1 MKKIGLIIVLLLGLV
16 ACETVAENTY
26 KVTVNAEGAED
37 GKLVYLQ
44 KPQTGMPPS
53 VIDTLEIKN
62 GTVEFSGTAKSP
74 QLHYLL
80 FEGNRGILPLILEQG
95 TITVTAHIDSLNTS
109 KVVGTPSND
118 DFTSFIEGTMG
129 IRDKMAS
136 IQQQGM
142 EAQQKGDTVTLN
154 TLTETFKE
162 VQEEAR
168 AYEQNFVKNNPDSY
182 ISLMVLQQM
191 ASSPHADKAA
201 ELFEALSEDLKNNEI
216 GKALT
221 KQFEGIKKLA
231 IGSVAP
237 DFSAPTPEGDT
248 ISLKS
253 SLGKVTIVDFW
264 AAWCKPCR
272 VENPNLVKLYND
284 FHEKGLSVVGV
295 SLDRKAEDWVKAI
308 EEDQLPWHHMSNL
321 KFWQDPI
328 AKLYNIKSIPAT
340 YILDAEGRIIAKD
353 LRGEELYNKISTL
366 LP

>member
-26 KVTVNAEGAED
+26 KVTVNADGVED

-62 GTVEFSGTAKSP
+62 GTVEFSGTANSP

-95 TITVTAHIDSLNTS
+95 TITVTAHLDSLNTS

-118 DFTSFIEGTMG
+118 DFTSFIEGTMRMRG
-129 IRDKMAS
+129 RRAS
-136 IQQQGM
+136 IKRQGM
-142 EAQQKGDTVTLN
+142 EAQQKGDTVTVN

-168 AYEQNFVKNNPDSY
+168 AYEQNFVKNSPDSY

-221 KQFEGIKKLA
+221 K
-231 IGSVAP
+231 
-237 DFSAPTPEGDT
+237 
-248 ISLKS
+248 
-253 SLGKVTIVDFW
+253 
-264 AAWCKPCR
+264 
-272 VENPNLVKLYND
+272 
-284 FHEKGLSVVGV
+284 
-295 SLDRKAEDWVKAI
+295 
-308 EEDQLPWHHMSNL
+308 
-321 KFWQDPI
+321 
-328 AKLYNIKSIPAT
+328 
-340 YILDAEGRIIAKD
+340 
-353 LRGEELYNKISTL
+353 
-366 LP
+366 

>member
-1 MKKIGLIIVLLLGLV
+1 MKKIGLIIVLLVGLV
-16 ACETVAENTY
+16 ACETAPKNAY
-26 KVTVNAEGAED
+26 KVTVNAAGSED

-62 GTVEFSGTAKSP
+62 GTVEFSGVSETP

-80 FEGNRGILPLILEQG
+80 FDGNRGILPIIIEEG
-95 TITVTAHIDSLNTS
+95 NITVTAHIDSLNTS
-109 KVVGTPSND
+109 KVEGTPSND
-118 DFTSFIEGTMG
+118 DFTAFIDGTTS

-168 AYEQNFVKNNPDSY
+168 AYEQDFVKNNPNSY
-182 ISLMVLQQM
+182 ISLMVIQQM
-191 ASSPHADKAA
+191 ANSPHADKAA
-201 ELFEALSEDLKNNEI
+201 ELFDQLSDELKNDEI
-216 GKALT
+216 GKALA
-221 KQFEGIKKLA
+221 KQFESVKKLS
-231 IGSVAP
+231 IGSIAP

-248 ISLKS
+248 ISLRS
-253 SLGKVTIVDFW
+253 SLGKVTILDFW

-272 VENPNLVKLYND
+272 VENPNLVKLYED
-284 FHEKGLSVVGV
+284 FHEKGLNVVGV
-295 SLDRKAEDWVKAI
+295 SLDRKAEDWTKAI
-308 EEDQLPWHHMSNL
+308 AEDQLPWHHMSNL

-328 AKLYNIKSIPAT
+328 AQLYNIKSIPAT
-340 YILDAEGRIIAKD
+340 YILDAEGKIIAKD
-353 LRGEELYNKISTL
+353 LRGEELYDKIATL

>member
-118 DFTSFIEGTMG
+118 DFTSFIEGTMS

-168 AYEQNFVKNNPDSY
+168 AYEQDFVKNNPNSY
-182 ISLMVLQQM
+182 ISLMVIQQM
-191 ASSPHADKAA
+191 ANSPHADKAA
-201 ELFEALSEDLKNNEI
+201 ELFDQLSDELKNDEI
-216 GKALT
+216 GKALA
-221 KQFEGIKKLA
+221 KQFESVKKLS
-231 IGSVAP
+231 IGSIAP

-253 SLGKVTIVDFW
+253 SLGKVTILDFW

-272 VENPNLVKLYND
+272 VENPNLVKLYKD
-284 FHEKGLSVVGV
+284 FHEKGLNVVGV
-295 SLDRKAEDWVKAI
+295 SLDRKAEDWTKAI
-308 EEDQLPWHHMSNL
+308 AEDQLPWHHMSNL

-328 AKLYNIKSIPAT
+328 AQLYNIKSIPAT
-340 YILDAEGRIIAKD
+340 YILDAEGKIIAKD
-353 LRGEELYNKISTL
+353 LRGEELYDKIATL